1 MRCTTRLT
9 GRPLQTVRNQH
20 LTNTAASST
29 NSMILYFRRF
39 SDTGVHNQAN
49 PVRKLPIVVRTGEF
63 LAFSRGG
70 ARLTDAKYRISLAT
84 REDWRTTAAYGVGT
98 LHRRHTINGLP
109 SSTIHIAGSRGW
121 HQNPTLGVGVI
132 GASWKHYLKHQT
144 TANTGIV
151 YFEGFLDSTAVPEGS
166 TSQLTGLFL
175 PHLSSPAHYFISQPS
190 LSSTTL

>member
-1 MRCTTRLT
+1 
-9 GRPLQTVRNQH
+9 
-20 LTNTAASST
+20 
-29 NSMILYFRRF
+29 MILYFRRF

-132 GASWKHYLKHQT
+132 GAS
-144 TANTGIV
+144 
-151 YFEGFLDSTAVPEGS
+151 
-166 TSQLTGLFL
+166 
-175 PHLSSPAHYFISQPS
+175 
-190 LSSTTL
+190 